1 MSLLKILA
9 PSAGSRNSRFLIQYN
24 TQMPE
29 NPPST
34 DTPRQWYALRDLKRA
49 NAKHRAWEV
58 LSQKG
63 FEVFTPMQWKLIS
76 KKGGG
81 KTRVHVPVIYDLLFV
96 YSDRESLDNEIRKI
110 ETLQYRFVK
119 GCGGKPMVVPSDEM
133 QRFIFALK
141 TANTVKYFSPS
152 EITSS
157 MKGRHIQIIGGALN
171 GYEGLLLSVRGSK
184 VKRLV
189 VEIPNLITAGIE
201 VDPQY
206 IKVIE
211 NETE

>member
-1 MSLLKILA
+1 
-9 PSAGSRNSRFLIQYN
+9 
-24 TQMPE
+24 MPE
-29 NPPST
+29 NPPSN
-34 DTPRQWYALRDLKRA
+34 DNPRLWYALRDLKRA

-76 KKGGG
+76 KRGGG
-81 KTRVHVPVIYDLLFV
+81 KIRVHVPIIYDLLFV
-96 YSDRESLDNEIRKI
+96 YSDRESLDLEVQKI

-119 GCGGKPMVVPSDEM
+119 GCGGNPLVVPHAEM
-133 QRFIFALK
+133 QQFIFALSN
-141 TANTVKYFSPS
+141 ANSVKYFSPS
-152 EITSS
+152 EVTSA

-171 GYEGLLLSVRGSK
+171 GYEGMLLSVRGSK

-201 VDPQY
+201 VDPEY
-206 IKVIE
+206 IKFIE